1 MKSEVKASD
10 KQIEGLIEEAASLY
24 SDFYIDGSNNK
35 VPEGSQEPTEQIK
48 SEKVQDATGSS
59 RPLGKKAVGLSMQL
73 PSGEIPNVK
82 LLE

>member
-1 MKSEVKASD
+1 MKSEVKAPD

-35 VPEGSQEPTEQIK
+35 MPEGIQEPTKQTKPETAP
-48 SEKVQDATGSS
+48 DTTDSS
-59 RPLGKKAVGLSMQL
+59 RQLKMGKKAVELS
-73 PSGEIPNVK
+73 SGEIPK